1 MREVCSVQR
10 AQRRCKICREAQL
23 SAKMMMMM
31 MMMMVVII
39 IITVIIIIII
49 FFFNLIYA

>member
-10 AQRRCKICREAQL
+10 AQRRCKIYREAQL
-23 SAKMMMMM
+23 SAKMMM

-49 FFFNLIYA
+49 IFFFNLIYA